1 MSLSNPASRE
11 PSALPIR
18 LLLVVPLAIGEILV
32 TTFLVDF
39 DFPFRRWH
47 HPAFYVRQ
55 LALLCVAAAL
65 AFLVTNWPRRHAL
78 LAEWRARLRPG
89 DWRLPLVLN
98 LALFVVL
105 TLATIEFSR
114 YVATLDHPP
123 RALYGVYLLP
133 LGAIGLSLLW
143 LVAPSGFWR
152 ALLRH
157 YRPELAIAAAAGL
170 AVILAGTLTQALW
183 KNFAGATVLL
193 SYGLL
198 SLYETN
204 VRVDYDAVSLGVL
217 DFHVNVL
224 QPCSGYEGIGLVTAF
239 LGLFLWVFRHALLF
253 PKALVVLPIGIGA
266 IWLLNTARVAALVS
280 LGAHVSPEVAIGGF
294 HSQAGWIA
302 FLLVT
307 IGIMALAP
315 KLGVFDKSAGHTG
328 ARSTVDRTMLAFLT
342 PFMALMAAS
351 IAAAA
356 SAPYDTWLYG
366 LKVVAVGVAL
376 FAFRDMY
383 FALIAKVDPIAVVCG
398 AMVGVLWVISAPVG
412 EQGSGV
418 GAWIAAQPI
427 WAAGVWLS
435 LRAIGSVVMVPIA
448 EELAFR
454 GLLHR
459 WLISRRFETVAFAQ
473 FSWLAFVVSS
483 LLFGF
488 MHQRWIAGALAG
500 AIFALVMYRSGRL
513 SDAIAAHMAAN
524 AVVLH
529 WAIAV
534 RNWALI

>member
-1 MSLSNPASRE
+1 M
-11 PSALPIR
+11 PIR
-18 LLLVVPLAIGEILV
+18 FLLIVPLAIGELLV

-39 DFPFRRWH
+39 DFPFRLWH

-65 AFLVTNWPRRHAL
+65 AFVVTSWPRRHAV
-78 LAEWRARLRPG
+78 LAEWRARLQPG
-89 DWRLPLVLN
+89 DWRLPLILN
-98 LALFVVL
+98 LSLFIVL
-105 TLATIEFSR
+105 TLATIEFSL

-133 LGAIGLSLLW
+133 LGAIVLSLLW
-143 LVAPSGFWR
+143 LAAPYEFWR

-157 YRPELAIAAAAGL
+157 YRPELTIAAVAGFV
-170 AVILAGTLTQALW
+170 VIVAGTVTQVLW
-183 KNFAGATVLL
+183 KNFAGATVML
-193 SYGLL
+193 SYRLL
-198 SLYETN
+198 SLYEAD
-204 VRVDYDAVSLGVL
+204 VRVDYDTLQLGVL
-217 DFHVNVL
+217 DFEVNVL

-239 LGLFLWVFRHALLF
+239 LGLFLWVFRRELLF
-253 PKALVVLPIGIGA
+253 PRALVLLPIGIGA

-280 LGAHVSPEVAIGGF
+280 LGAHVSPEVAVGGF

-307 IGIMALAP
+307 IGIMTVAP
-315 KLGVFDKSAGHTG
+315 KLGVFDNRARQPG
-328 ARSTVDRTMLAFLT
+328 ARATSDRMMLAFLT
-342 PFMALMAAS
+342 PFMGLMAAS
-351 IAAAA
+351 IVAAA

-366 LKVVAVGVAL
+366 LRVVAVGVTL
-376 FAFRDMY
+376 FAFRDIY
-383 FALIAKVDPIAVVCG
+383 FGLIAKVEPFAIVCG
-398 AMVGVLWVISAPVG
+398 VMVGVLWIVSAPVL
-412 EQGSGV
+412 EHGSGV
-418 GAWIAAQPI
+418 AAWIAAQPI
-427 WAAGVWLS
+427 WAAVVWLS
-435 LRAIGSVVMVPIA
+435 FRAIGSIVMVPIA

-473 FSWLAFVVSS
+473 FSWFAFVVSS

-488 MHQRWIAGALAG
+488 MHQRWIVGAVAGAV
-500 AIFALVMYRSGRL
+500 FALVMYRSGRL

-524 AVVLH
+524 AVILN
-529 WAIAV
+529 WAFAV

>member
-1 MSLSNPASRE
+1 M
-11 PSALPIR
+11 
-18 LLLVVPLAIGEILV
+18 
-32 TTFLVDF
+32 
-39 DFPFRRWH
+39 
-47 HPAFYVRQ
+47 
-55 LALLCVAAAL
+55 
-65 AFLVTNWPRRHAL
+65 
-78 LAEWRARLRPG
+78 
-89 DWRLPLVLN
+89 
-98 LALFVVL
+98 
-105 TLATIEFSR
+105 
-114 YVATLDHPP
+114 
-123 RALYGVYLLP
+123 
-133 LGAIGLSLLW
+133 
-143 LVAPSGFWR
+143 
-152 ALLRH
+152 
-157 YRPELAIAAAAGL
+157 
-170 AVILAGTLTQALW
+170 
-183 KNFAGATVLL
+183 
-193 SYGLL
+193 
-198 SLYETN
+198 
-204 VRVDYDAVSLGVL
+204 
-217 DFHVNVL
+217 
-224 QPCSGYEGIGLVTAF
+224 
-239 LGLFLWVFRHALLF
+239 F

-315 KLGVFDKSAGHTG
+315 KLGVFDKSAEHTG

-351 IAAAA
+351 IVAAA

-398 AMVGVLWVISAPVG
+398 AVVGALWVISAPVG
-412 EQGSGV
+412 EQGGGV

-488 MHQRWIAGALAG
+488 MHQRRIAGALAG